1 MKSYFFWFLVCSAC
15 FYLGWICGASVTAR
29 QIADAIITGR
39 LSLEQRIDSVATQIE
54 SGVYRPGP

>member
-1 MKSYFFWFLVCSAC
+1 MKSYFFWFLICSAC
-15 FYLGWICGASVTAR
+15 FYVGWVFGASTTAR
-29 QIADAIITGR
+29 RIADAIMTGE